1 MPSTT
6 STVVSDWLAFFDRD
20 HAVLADL
27 HEGVGQHLA
36 DRGIVVAGDRGDLRD
51 FLLVL
56 LVDRRG
62 QLLDGLDDRFGGLAE
77 CRGDR
82 AIGSAPA
89 AIIFRPSLKIA
100 SASTVAVV
108 VPSPATS
115 LVLLAA
121 SLTSWAPRFSY
132 GSSSSMSSATVTP
145 SLVTLGE
152 PQPLSSTAL
161 RPRGPSVLRTARAS
175 LLDAG
180 GQGLSCLVVKDHLFC
195 HADSSY

>member
-1 MPSTT
+1 M
-6 STVVSDWLAFFDRD
+6 RD

-27 HEGVGQHLA
+27 QEGVGQHLA
-36 DRGIVVAGDRGDLRD
+36 DRRVVVAGDRGDL
-51 FLLVL
+51 LQLVLVL
-56 LVDRRG
+56 LADRRG
-62 QLLDGLDDRFGGLAE
+62 ELVDFVARPPRRPWR
-77 CRGDR
+77 CRGR
-82 AIGSAPA
+82 GPSGRSPA
-89 AIIFRPSLKIA
+89 AIIFRPSRKMA
-100 SASTVAVV
+100 SARTVAVV

-175 LLDAG
+175 FDDAG
-180 GQGLSCLVVKDHLFC
+180 QQRLPAVVLKDHLLC
-195 HADSSY
+195 HVEILLRVEGMLD